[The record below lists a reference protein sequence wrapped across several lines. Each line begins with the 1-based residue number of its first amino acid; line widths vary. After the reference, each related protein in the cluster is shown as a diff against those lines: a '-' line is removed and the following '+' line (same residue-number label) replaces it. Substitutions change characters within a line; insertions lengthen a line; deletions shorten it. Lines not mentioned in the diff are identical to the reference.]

1 MVHIALLSIHTRLTF
16 IDFSMPSVNSI
27 LPFLESIRPESNPT
41 WHIRRCRLLDS
52 YESIWAVPYDDANH
66 STSIILHG
74 EPHFK
79 EEGSKYFLLCLVP
92 KAWNISLGT
101 GPGSNSRLRRF
112 CSRLTSS
119 KSLGSIVGHD
129 EFFNNDE

>member
-1 MVHIALLSIHTRLTF
+1 M
-16 IDFSMPSVNSI
+16 
-27 LPFLESIRPESNPT
+27 
-41 WHIRRCRLLDS
+41 DS

-92 KAWNISLGT
+92 KDWIISLGT